1 MKLADLRK
9 LAIRRQFRIRFAL
22 RNGMECVVDEHGVA
36 RVPAL
41 KGVPDFDLEVELA
54 SASEFVLEPA
64 VFAKDSPKPRTA
76 RRDELAAMTT
86 ASPSAAPAAH
96 DDE

>member
-9 LAIRRQFRIRFAL
+9 FAIRREFRIRFAL

>member
-41 KGVPDFDLEVELA
+41 KGVPDFDLEMELA
-54 SASEFVLEPA
+54 PANEFALEPA
-64 VFAKDSPKPRTA
+64 VSGKDSPKPRTV
-76 RRDELAAMTT
+76 RRDDLAAMT
-86 ASPSAAPAAH
+86 SAAPSAH